1 MGYCR
6 RGLLPSWLLSSCV
19 YGNVT
24 ATSGARAVF
33 EGFLLIGPLALA
45 DGAAR
50 RHGTTARRLRDAVT
64 RERSQDPKA
73 PRLSRA
79 GGEGTRASARTARD
93 QPSHLKRTTPL
104 EFESWRS
111 PTDE

>member
-33 EGFLLIGPLALA
+33 EGFLLIGPLVLA

-50 RHGTTARRLRDAVT
+50 RHGKLARRLRDVGT
-64 RERSQDPKA
+64 RERI
-73 PRLSRA
+73 
-79 GGEGTRASARTARD
+79 
-93 QPSHLKRTTPL
+93 
-104 EFESWRS
+104 
-111 PTDE
+111 

>member
-1 MGYCR
+1 MIFIKSLGVR
-6 RGLLPSWLLSSCV
+6 PGD
-19 YGNVT
+19 YGDVT
-24 ATSGARAVF
+24 ATSSARVVF
-33 EGFLLIGPLALA
+33 EWGFSPIGPLPIA

-50 RHGTTARRLRDAVT
+50 RYGMIARRLRDAVT

-93 QPSHLKRTTPL
+93 HPSHLKRTTPL